1 MNSILYIIIS
11 LVILFLL
18 SFLQEKKVF
27 KFRAEQEIS
36 SDIDSVFDFFSKP
49 ENLSKITPPK
59 MGFHILTPTPIEMK
73 AGAIIDYTVK
83 IFGVPQ
89 RWRTMITS
97 YEWEKMFV
105 DEQMK
110 GPYSLW
116 HHKHIFIKTSNGV
129 KIIDEVTYVLP
140 LQFMQSLVN
149 KLIIAP
155 QIEEIFSYRK
165 KIIDTKFNNETK

>member
-1 MNSILYIIIS
+1 
-11 LVILFLL
+11 
-18 SFLQEKKVF
+18 
-27 KFRAEQEIS
+27 
-36 SDIDSVFDFFSKP
+36 
-49 ENLSKITPPK
+49 
-59 MGFHILTPTPIEMK
+59 
-73 AGAIIDYTVK
+73 
-83 IFGVPQ
+83 
-89 RWRTMITS
+89 
-97 YEWEKMFV
+97 MFV